1 MAKTNFSGPITAGK
15 IANTTGV
22 LPSVDVRNTGFVTMG
37 QSFAFDFT
45 LLAAD
50 ADSIATAAS
59 NPAGQGAGALTL
71 TNTVDGTAASGSFVL
86 PGNGVGSVAGD
97 AGALA
102 GEPGVAKV
110 CIGSTGNDTGI
121 NFTIIGT
128 DLFGNTQTEGAITG
142 PNATAGTDVQSTLLY
157 RTITSI
163 VASGTL
169 TGNITVGYSYIGVA
183 SQAIYQLKSNYNAYT
198 NGETPATSNKNLA
211 NNVNIPA
218 RSRIVNWR
226 VHIPIAFNMA
236 GASTIGFGT
245 TSFNNANTPT
255 LDVDYFS
262 VATAASLK
270 TIATLNYADDF
281 GTITAAQAENYADV
295 SHSDLDA
302 AIGNSLVG
310 LDKEV
315 IMFVNTAA
323 GAAPTAG
330 DALITVEYLQS
341 VNNVRSN

>member
-15 IANTTGV
+15 IQNTTGV
-22 LPSVDVRNTGFVTMG
+22 LPSENVRNTGFVTMG

-50 ADSIATAAS
+50 ADSIATAAA

-110 CIGSTGNDTGI
+110 CIGSTGDDTGI
-121 NFTIIGT
+121 TFTIIGT
-128 DLFGNTQTEGAITG
+128 DLFGNVQTEGAITG
-142 PNATAGTDVQSTLLY
+142 PGAAAGADVQSTGLY
-157 RTITSI
+157 QTITS
-163 VASGTL
+163 VVSNGTL